1 MLDKKL
7 FSLSNEAIER
17 ILKKNNFALSRQKG
31 SHQQFVGYVKGKKRR
46 VTVIAN
52 QKNFAPR
59 TLKSMILQS
68 GLSEQE
74 WLDGI

>member
-1 MLDKKL
+1 MPNKRLL
-7 FSLSNEAIER
+7 SLSSENVEK
-17 ILKKNNFALSRQKG
+17 ILKKNGFILSRQKG

-46 VTVIAN
+46 VTVIVN

-68 GLSEQE
+68 GLSERG
-74 WLDGI
+74 WLESI